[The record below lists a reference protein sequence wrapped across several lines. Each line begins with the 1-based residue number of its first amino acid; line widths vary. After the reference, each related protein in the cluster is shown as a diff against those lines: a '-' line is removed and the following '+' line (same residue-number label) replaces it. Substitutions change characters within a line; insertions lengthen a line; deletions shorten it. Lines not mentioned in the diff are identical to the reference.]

1 MSEETTQPNLSE
13 GAATTSEAP
22 AVQSQDASTQTP
34 EKPSWLWDDKYYD
47 ANKGVKYEE
56 LSKDAKEV
64 FDFKAKLEADAAAR
78 KAEMP
83 AKADEYGYAPEDYKL
98 PENYKLDKNSP
109 MWKLLQEEAYSKG
122 MTKAE
127 YGELAKK
134 FVDASNAHQDA
145 YVKQINNQKN
155 ELMKQL
161 GDDADAQ
168 ISSLNNFFK
177 SSFGDIVAEQ
187 LNETL
192 WTPDIVRSWQKVQK
206 AITSQGAG
214 SFSGLGRDGANG
226 GDDADFAK
234 LSFVDKW
241 HRRNNQ
247 DRRAS

>member
-1 MSEETTQPNLSE
+1 MTDETTQPNLSE
-13 GAATTSEAP
+13 AAATTSETTQG
-22 AVQSQDASTQTP
+22 QSQEGLTTP

-47 ANKGVKYEE
+47 ATKGVKYEE

-98 PENYKLDKNSP
+98 PENYKLDKSSP

-127 YGELAKK
+127 YNSLATK
-134 FVDASNAHQDA
+134 FIEASNAHQDA
-145 YVKQINNQKN
+145 YVKQINAHKG

-161 GDDADAQ
+161 GDDADMQ
-168 ISSLNNFFK
+168 ISSLKTFFK
-177 SSFGDIVAEQ
+177 SSFGDKVAEQ

-241 HRRNNQ
+241 HRRGNQ
-247 DRRAS
+247 DRRTG

>member
-1 MSEETTQPNLSE
+1 MSEETTQQTLSGLDAE
-13 GAATTSEAP
+13 QAAATQAQSP
-22 AVQSQDASTQTP
+22 AASTTP

-47 ANKGVKYEE
+47 ANVGVKYEE
-56 LSKDAKEV
+56 LAKDTKEI
-64 FDFKAKLEADAAAR
+64 FDFKSKLEADAAAR

-83 AKADEYGYAPEDYKL
+83 EKADGYGYAPEDYKL
-98 PENYKLDKNSP
+98 PEGYKLDTNSP
-109 MWKLLQEEAYSKG
+109 MWKLLQETAYEKGLTKKEYNAMASKFI
-122 MTKAE
+122 E
-127 YGELAKK
+127 
-134 FVDASNAHQDA
+134 ASNEHQANAVKA
-145 YVKQINNQKN
+145 YNAQKN

-161 GDDADAQ
+161 GDDAPAQ
-168 ISSLNNFFK
+168 IAQLSSFFT
-177 SSFGDIVAEQ
+177 SSFGEQVAQQ

-214 SFSGLGRDGANG
+214 SFSALGRDGANG

-241 HRRNNQ
+241 HRKNNQ